1 MMLVQ
6 TVEQTP
12 LANEMKIKSPSMT
25 VAQTGEQMPIISFKG
40 SAPHAGNV
48 FSMVRTEKIKT
59 DNVVPPVV
67 IRNPYKKVQSNTPN
81 IKQFCKPIYT
91 PRSTV
96 RNPYARDSKVEE
108 QKQLVSRPVL
118 TPKPFFCK
126 CPKDIF
132 TGGALDMTSSVALTP
147 HNPKQLFHVNTGHR
161 VSIFHMK
168 HCGSNIL
175 HDVMNTYYLK
185 NLLELSH

>member
-1 MMLVQ
+1 MITKPPAMMLVQ

-40 SAPHAGNV
+40 SAPHAGNF

-81 IKQFCKPIYT
+81 IKQFCRPIYT

-108 QKQLVSRPVL
+108 QKQAVSLSVL
-118 TPKPFFCK
+118 TPKPFLK
-126 CPKDIF
+126 
-132 TGGALDMTSSVALTP
+132 TAVETVTQGGAHDTSRSVAPTA
-147 HNPKQLFHVNTGHR
+147 HDQNGLFHIDTESR
-161 VSIFHMK
+161 VRFFFI
-168 HCGSNIL
+168 
-175 HDVMNTYYLK
+175 
-185 NLLELSH
+185 